1 MTGAPAQSM
10 GFLVRPVDWVA
21 FGPPRPNTAGETHRR
36 ATELPGPTTFQGIVR
51 TALLAASGDD
61 FSDRSRAARD
71 ARDALVGGPDA
82 LPEGWQLKGPFLT
95 EIVETPHGPRARP
108 WVTAPRF
115 LMGTVR
121 EPSCARLLRS
131 PDVDG
136 RPSALDDSS
145 PDAPPL
151 LLGAPSLNSAK
162 PRHLGGWLSPRGLR
176 WALAG
181 GKHLAE
187 WRPVDHA
194 PARDL
199 PPFVRQQALAGL
211 EIDAGT
217 GTARDGML
225 FFADVLRF
233 RDRSGIAGWLSA
245 PLPSRIP
252 SDALTR
258 GDLAACGWRS
268 RPAVLEELPPVDLDF
283 AHLLEG
289 RHLPVEVPEDQGFF
303 LVAATPVQCKGDGLS
318 AAASVEEDLR
328 RNARL
333 PEGVEVRVLAALTG
347 PPRVIGGLLAASKVP
362 RPNRSYWE
370 AGSSWFF
377 VLRGGGA
384 GASGAAAR
392 GEALRRLNDAHVL
405 GDRGEASFGYGH
417 TLVAVGPTVDR
428 GLVQAAERRR
438 EVRS

>member
-1 MTGAPAQSM
+1 M
-10 GFLVRPVDWVA
+10 DWVA

-36 ATELPGPTTFQGIVR
+36 ATDLPGPTTFQGIVR

-61 FSDRSRAARD
+61 FSDRSGAARD
-71 ARDALVGGPDA
+71 ARDALVGRPGA

-95 EIVETPHGPRARP
+95 DVVETPHGPRARP

-115 LMGTVR
+115 LMGTHR
-121 EPSCARLLRS
+121 EPLRARLLRS
-131 PDVDG
+131 PDIDG
-136 RPSALDDSS
+136 GPSALDDSS
-145 PDAPPL
+145 PDASPL
-151 LLGAPSLNSAK
+151 LLGAPWQRSAK
-162 PRHLGGWLSPRGLR
+162 PKPLGGWLSPRGLR

-181 GKHLAE
+181 GESLTA

-194 PARDL
+194 PGL
-199 PPFVRQQALAGL
+199 PPFVRRQELAGL

-225 FFADVLRF
+225 FFGDVLRF

-245 PLPSRIP
+245 PLPPSIP
-252 SDALTR
+252 RDALTR

-283 AHLLEG
+283 THLLEG
-289 RHLPVEVPEDQGFF
+289 RHLPVDVPEHQGFF
-303 LVAATPVQCKGDGLS
+303 LVALTPVPCKGSGLS
-318 AAASVEEDLR
+318 AVASVEADLLL
-328 RNARL
+328 NAPL
-333 PEGVEVRVLAALTG
+333 PGGVTVHVLAALTG

-370 AGSSWFF
+370 AGSTWLF

-417 TLVAVGPTVDR
+417 TLVGVGPTVDVEM
-428 GLVQAAERRR
+428 VQAAARRR
-438 EVRS
+438 EGRS